1 MALEKII
8 KLAEGQRL
16 SDVADHLPKEAGT
29 HLINAA
35 TGVGKTFF
43 MTTSADK
50 HNGGVVFPVKAI
62 LQQERA
68 SARREGRLNLTF
80 AQIEKLDKLDLSRIN
95 ELHIDECQNLYSSGF
110 RGPVEKLIEIVK
122 TASKR
127 IPVYLYS
134 ATCNID
140 LLPVQPET
148 ITNVVGSFSRS
159 LNVIQIPT
167 NSKIA
172 QNTKYIVGTII
183 GAIASEDKP
192 VLAFVNSTERS
203 NAICHHLNDK
213 GITAI
218 VMTSETISK
227 DGSPAMIAYEKMIE
241 HSSVVAGGYQV
252 VIATNCLAEGINF
265 NDNFHVISTQCEA
278 GLVFQQQGRAR
289 KKATHWLIAGEGMD
303 RLVINGGQVVRIN
316 EDGSREVIKCSES
329 VLADNCKWK
338 DPAYRDKANLYSLMA
353 GRSGYGCFGVQI
365 IHQMNSY
372 GYKCEVLTLNEV
384 EALKALKNISRKA
397 LLKAIGEHGLPSRID
412 QHDHPLIE
420 HLTATHD
427 PVEFEGPLESAIEW
441 HREWVAIQNTGVRGD
456 CWQVYSK
463 VNALGRKWMM
473 VTVRDITMRDNTTTV
488 VTEFKKQLTRARFS
502 SETLEQVASAFWEEL
517 MPASREW
524 EWHADEQKR
533 MRLNLF
539 RFLTGFVVDGHDH
552 WTLPDPHIGWDVPLS
567 SKDNKAF
574 KRRETIITGAGHTT
588 EAFCNATG
596 HTKKTIADT
605 KTKTIKQQVN
615 ELSMLGI

>member
-1 MALEKII
+1 MALEKLI
-8 KLAEGQRL
+8 KLKDWERL
-16 SDVADHLPKEAGT
+16 LDVAAQLPKEAGI
-29 HLINAA
+29 HLILAA
-35 TGVGKTFF
+35 TGVGKTYY
-43 MTTSADK
+43 MTTSANNN
-50 HNGGVVFPVKAI
+50 NGAVVFPVKAI

-80 AQIEKLDKLDLSRIN
+80 AQIEKLDKLDLSRIR
-95 ELHIDECQNLYSSGF
+95 ELHIDECQILYSGGF
-110 RGPVEKLIEIVK
+110 RVSVEKLIKLILE
-122 TASKR
+122 ASKH

-134 ATCNID
+134 ATCNVD
-140 LLPVQPET
+140 LLPVRPTT
-148 ITNVVGSFSRS
+148 ITTIEGSFKREMNVV
-159 LNVIQIPT
+159 QIPT
-167 NSKIA
+167 NSEIA
-172 QNTKYIVGTII
+172 QNTKYIVGTIA

-192 VLAFVNSTERS
+192 VLAFVNSTKKS
-203 NAICHHLNDK
+203 NAICRHLEAK
-213 GITAI
+213 GITSI
-218 VMTSETISK
+218 VMTSKTISE
-227 DGSPAMIAYEKMIE
+227 DGSPAMAAYEKMIE
-241 HSSVVAGGYQV
+241 HSSVIAGGYQV

-265 NDNFHVISTQCEA
+265 NDDFHVISTQCEA

-289 KKATHWLIAGEGMD
+289 KKATHWLITGEGTD
-303 RLVINGGQVVRIN
+303 QLVIEGDQLIHIYEGGRRTV
-316 EDGSREVIKCSES
+316 SHSES
-329 VLADNCKWK
+329 MLADKSPWQNPK
-338 DPAYRDKANLYSLMA
+338 YRDKANLYSLLA
-353 GRSGYGCFGVQI
+353 KRSPHGCFGVQI
-365 IHQMNSY
+365 IHQLNGY
-372 GYKCEVLTLNEV
+372 GYKCETLTLSKV
-384 EALKALKNISRKA
+384 EELKALKNISLKA
-397 LLKAIGEHGLPSRID
+397 LLKAIGEHELPSRID

-427 PVEFEGPLESAIEW
+427 PKEFEGPLESAIEW

-473 VTVRDITMRDNTTTV
+473 VTVRDITMRDTTTAV
-488 VTEFKKQLTRARFS
+488 VVEFKKQLTRARIS
-502 SETLEQVASAFWEEL
+502 SEILEQVAGAFWEQL

-524 EWHADEQKR
+524 EWHTDEQKR

-539 RFLTGFVVDGHDH
+539 RFLTGFVVDDNNN

-567 SKDNKAF
+567 SAEHNRF
-574 KRRETIITGAGHTT
+574 RVREKVITGAGHTT